1 MYIVDKENKDNSEK
15 LKEQKRKIKKLK
27 ETNKIITKKVN
38 DMKERDLKIDTMLF
52 DKDLIISS

>member
-15 LKEQKRKIKKLK
+15 IKDLKRKIKKLK
-27 ETNKIITKKVN
+27 ETNKMITKKIN

>member
-15 LKEQKRKIKKLK
+15 LKEQKRKVKKLK

-38 DMKERDLKIDTMLF
+38 DMKEEILKLTICS
-52 DKDLIISS
+52 LIRT